1 MLFFRFKQFPLALVR
16 RLPAANPLFTR
27 RLESSASVGVSG
39 GVDESLIDMTIRLA
53 RSDPAVA
60 KALLTLKERADNER
74 AEKEKEKERAEKEK
88 ERAEKEKERAEKE
101 KERAEKE
108 KERAEKEKER
118 AEKEKERAEKEKE
131 RGEKEKERTL
141 RKLDMSEVKC
151 AQLLFAAGQLT
162 VRGVIETLEKRL
174 LSMADREK
182 INRVDVWTKIFTTHS
197 ELKSAPGACNF
208 KSAKDAA
215 ADIAETY
222 RQTSTDIHTFW
233 ADTRT
238 SVVSIHSAIPDRS
251 VCLLN
256 HLASLVARFKFVG
269 VGPNMIDDGAEGTID
284 KSGDS

>member
-16 RLPAANPLFTR
+16 RLPAANTLFTR
-27 RLESSASVGVSG
+27 TLESSASVGVSG

-53 RSDPAVA
+53 RSDPLLA
-60 KALLTLKERADNER
+60 KALLTLKEQADSER

-108 KERAEKEKER
+108 KERAK
-118 AEKEKERAEKEKE
+118 
-131 RGEKEKERTL
+131 KEKERTL

-162 VRGVIETLEKRL
+162 VRGVIETLERRL

-197 ELKSAPGACNF
+197 KLKSAPGACNF

-222 RQTSTDIHTFW
+222 RQTSTDINTFW

-256 HLASLVARFKFVG
+256 HLVSLVARFKFVG

>member
-74 AEKEKEKERAEKEK
+74 AEKEKEKAEKEK
-88 ERAEKEKERAEKE
+88 EKAEKEKEKA
-101 KERAEKE
+101 
-108 KERAEKEKER
+108 
-118 AEKEKERAEKEKE
+118 
-131 RGEKEKERTL
+131 EKEKERTL

-174 LSMADREK
+174 LSIADREK

-238 SVVSIHSAIPDRS
+238 SVVSIHSAIPERS

>member
-16 RLPAANPLFTR
+16 CLPAANPLFTR

-53 RSDPAVA
+53 RG
-60 KALLTLKERADNER
+60 DNER
-74 AEKEKEKERAEKEK
+74 AVKEKERAEKEK
-88 ERAEKEKERAEKE
+88 ARADKEM
-101 KERAEKE
+101 
-108 KERAEKEKER
+108 
-118 AEKEKERAEKEKE
+118 E

-162 VRGVIETLEKRL
+162 VRRVIETLEKRL
-174 LSMADREK
+174 LSMADQEK

-197 ELKSAPGACNF
+197 ELKSAPSACNF

-222 RQTSTDIHTFW
+222 RQTFTDIHTFW

-238 SVVSIHSAIPDRS
+238 SVVRRVRVGSGFQWRPAPNPLGRVVFVWGPAGSLTGTKGIP
-251 VCLLN
+251 
-256 HLASLVARFKFVG
+256 
-269 VGPNMIDDGAEGTID
+269 GPEVVETRTRP
-284 KSGDS
+284 